1 MKFVILPVIIR
12 ATGIVTKGLKEDLE
26 AIPGKH
32 SIDSLHN
39 TAVLGTSHR
48 GWKVQQSN
56 LEPQQLGSTLV
67 QSHTGEKRHVKI
79 DSIIIIIIIIIH
91 QKA

>member
-56 LEPQQLGSTLV
+56 LEPHSWDQHWFRDIPGRR
-67 QSHTGEKRHVKI
+67 GM
-79 DSIIIIIIIIIH
+79 
-91 QKA
+91 